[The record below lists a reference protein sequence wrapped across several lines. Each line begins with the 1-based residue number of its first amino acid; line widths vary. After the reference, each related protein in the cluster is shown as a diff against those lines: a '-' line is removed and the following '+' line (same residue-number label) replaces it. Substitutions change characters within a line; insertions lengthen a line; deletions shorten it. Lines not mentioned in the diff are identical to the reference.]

1 MQLLMQKLC
10 MGKDIG
16 IHGNLFGGIML
27 AWIDEAAAS
36 YAAAIC
42 HSPNM
47 VTVKVEEVV
56 FKKPVKVGFQ
66 IRIYGEV
73 TKMGKTSVTLQIEAR
88 KYNVYSQEESVVCST
103 NIVFVRIDEAGEP
116 IPIPSPVIERYSHLS

>member
-1 MQLLMQKLC
+1 MQRLC

-36 YAAAIC
+36 YAAQIC
-42 HSPNM
+42 HTPNM
-47 VTVKVEEVV
+47 VTLKVEEVI
-56 FKKPVKVGFQ
+56 FKKPVKIGHQ

-73 TKMGKTSVTLQIEAR
+73 TKMGRTSVIL
-88 KYNVYSQEESVVCST
+88 
-103 NIVFVRIDEAGEP
+103 
-116 IPIPSPVIERYSHLS
+116 LSLIHI

>member
-1 MQLLMQKLC
+1 MDLLMQRLC

-36 YAAAIC
+36 YAAQIC
-42 HSPNM
+42 HTPNM
-47 VTVKVEEVV
+47 VTLKVEEVI
-56 FKKPVKVGFQ
+56 FKKPVKIGHQ

-73 TKMGKTSVTLQIEAR
+73 TKMGRTSVILSVETR
-88 KYNVYSQEESVVCST
+88 KYNVYSQEESIVCTT
-103 NIVFVRIDEAGEP
+103 NIVFVRIDESGEP
-116 IPIPSPVIERYSHLS
+116 IPIPSPVIDRYNK